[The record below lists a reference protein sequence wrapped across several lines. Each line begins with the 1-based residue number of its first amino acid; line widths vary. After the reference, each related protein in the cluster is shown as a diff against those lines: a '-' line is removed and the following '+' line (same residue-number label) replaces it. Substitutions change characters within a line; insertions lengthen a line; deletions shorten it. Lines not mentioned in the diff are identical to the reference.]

1 MQKMIQDGYCYFMT
15 FIDGHSQYIKVEF
28 LKTKDEAEEKLM
40 ALIEHAEVEIGEQMN
55 YFWSDGG
62 GKYVMT

>member
-55 YFWSDGG
+55 YF
-62 GKYVMT
+62 